1 MPGHDVCSPTAT
13 MATLLSEVRHNP
25 LLWLLVFVPA
35 LFVAEHLRPEAH
47 TMLFVVSVLAIVPLA
62 ALLSLATESV
72 SAKTGDAVGGLLNAT
87 LGNLTELVI
96 ALAALKAGQYMLVKA
111 SIAGAIV
118 ANSLFMLGMSFL
130 LGGLKFHV
138 QEFNRLSSRLQASLL
153 FLATIALLI
162 PSAIRLADAGPAAEF
177 SEQLSLGL
185 SGLLIAAYA
194 CGMLF
199 SLKTH
204 KELFAAVGHGHDEA
218 PPFPIGVALVL
229 LAGVTVTVALVSE
242 VFVESVQKAAE
253 SFGMTPAF
261 VGFIVVALV
270 GGAAEMASAFAGARK
285 NRLDLSVGIAL
296 GSASQ
301 IALFVAP
308 VLVLLSYVIGPTP
321 MDLRLWPGAVLMMLI
336 AALTAVLVTNSGR
349 SSWFVGVLVLMVYSI
364 FAMTLYLL
372 PPTVQ

>member
-1 MPGHDVCSPTAT
+1 
-13 MATLLSEVRHNP
+13 MATLLSAVRHNP

-35 LFVAEHLRPEAH
+35 LFVAQAARPEAH
-47 TMLFVVSVLAIVPLA
+47 TMLFVMSVLAIVPLA

-72 SAKTGDAVGGLLNAT
+72 AAKTGDSVGGLLNAT

-138 QEFNRLSSRLQASLL
+138 QEFNRVSSRLQASLL

-162 PSAIRLADAGPAAEF
+162 PSAIRLADEGPAAEF

-185 SGLLIAAYA
+185 SALLMASYA
-194 CGMLF
+194 LGMLF

-204 KELFAAVGHGHDEA
+204 KELFAAVGHGHEEE
-218 PPFPIGVALVL
+218 PPFPIGVALVT
-229 LAGVTVTVALVSE
+229 LALVTVVVALVSE
-242 VFVESVQKAAE
+242 LFVESVQHAAS

-321 MDLRLWPGAVLMMLI
+321 MDLRLWPGAVLMMMI

-349 SSWFVGVLVLMVYSI
+349 STWFVGVLVLMIYSI

-372 PPTVQ
+372 PPTAQ